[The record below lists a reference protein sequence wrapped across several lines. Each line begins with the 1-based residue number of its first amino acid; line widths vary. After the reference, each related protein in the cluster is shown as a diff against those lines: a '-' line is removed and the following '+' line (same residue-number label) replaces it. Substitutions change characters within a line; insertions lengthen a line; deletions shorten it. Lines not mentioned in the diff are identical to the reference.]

1 MQPLCRFALYD
12 YNGDPKTHY
21 IVQRKEILPDE
32 STVAPEVTHHIFLV
46 DRSGSMYYD
55 MAALRSMLEKVL
67 TLAEYKDSTMLATVI
82 SYSSK
87 GDYTVHFSRKTVAE
101 IMAPGSAEVEA
112 IRQLRVTGL
121 TCVSQALEATKDYI
135 EPGETTGISL
145 HSDGY
150 ANDRSPAAERR
161 QIDRICGDL
170 AKLPGVFVN
179 TIAYSSYSDFKL
191 LAQIANSMNGKCVQA
206 GTVKEVFDALHDTSA
221 LLSGRMAPAI
231 EIPLEGADYFT
242 FVSHSASRV
251 NGSSYDTVLLGL
263 QPEDDKVVY
272 WFTEVTQDEYLDS
285 SAPVARDGELLEPL
299 YAFAMAKLA
308 EGQLNTAKFSLIST
322 RDAAMIPSHYR
333 ALTAPALAAFYADL
347 QGVLFGANGRRPQLA
362 HYGLGLHKK
371 PLMAL
376 LSYLDQHKGDLQID
390 LDDLAS
396 GYQRQGLKRK
406 TGSRAEDGSIET
418 SKISSRIKPGWEKGV
433 ANVGGFD
440 LNNNTASVNVL
451 CVRPIEIFRPDEGDD
466 AITEVGGVG
475 LDKLSSF
482 RNYTLVSD
490 GALNVDSIS
499 LRIGSKRVHRQLVKD
514 GVIIDGPADMS
525 YDPKAWYTVRLDDL
539 PLVDFAQ
546 PFDPDSL
553 AGTFLQLARC
563 KSVIS
568 LLSALLKGQSDKY
581 TAEQLT
587 ALKEHD
593 ITGALYYSPRTTNPY
608 TDKTD
613 ALNAGLIDS
622 RVSFKIDLGSTEPQ
636 ILSRSQLHSG
646 NKMLQRFYAVT
657 IAGAIEKKPSWP
669 MWWNDKVAFAHKML
683 SARTKITPIDDLMKP
698 IYDAFLGLGN
708 IAELSSVLLDAGLDN
723 DQLAAFTEA
732 MRGNQDPEDAVEIF
746 TDALKALNRHSEAV
760 FDSRVRPLVFYIG
773 ATGLLPDELD
783 TVALTAEQVTQRY
796 PQLKV
801 GKAEQEGTFF
811 VLGDGTL
818 LSVYAKSVTFSV
830 DRQIEAAQ
838 AAK

>member
-12 YNGDPKTHY
+12 YNGDPKAHY
-21 IVQRKEILPDE
+21 LVQRKEILPDE
-32 STVAPEVTHHIFLV
+32 STVAPEVTHHIFVV

-55 MAALRSMLEKVL
+55 MEALRSMLEKLL
-67 TLAEYKDSTMLATVI
+67 TLAEYKDSAMLATLI
-82 SYSSK
+82 SYSSS
-87 GDYTVHFSRKTVAE
+87 GDYTVHFSRKTVAD
-101 IMAPGSAEVEA
+101 IMRPGSAEVES

-121 TCVSQALEATKDYI
+121 TCVSQALEATKAYI
-135 EPGETTGISL
+135 KPGETTGISL

-150 ANDRSPAAERR
+150 ANDRSPAIERR
-161 QIDRICGDL
+161 EIDRICGDL

-191 LAQIANSMNGKCVQA
+191 LAAIANSMNGKCVQA
-206 GTVKEVFDALHDTSA
+206 GSVKEVFDALHDTSS

-242 FVSHSASRV
+242 FVSHSAGRV

-263 QPEDDKVVY
+263 KPEDDKAVY
-272 WFTEVTQDEYLDS
+272 WFTEVTEAEYLDS
-285 SAPVARDGELLEPL
+285 GAPVAREGELLEPV

-308 EGQLNTAKFSLIST
+308 EGQLNTAKFALIST
-322 RDAAMIPSHYR
+322 RDAALIPTHYR
-333 ALTAPALAAFYADL
+333 ALTAPALAAFYADV
-347 QGVLFGANGRRPQLA
+347 QTALFKPTKRAQLA
-362 HYGLGLHKK
+362 QYGLGLHKK

-376 LSYLDQHKGDLQID
+376 LAFLDQHKMDLQID
-390 LDDLAS
+390 MDDLAS
-396 GYQRQGLKRK
+396 GYQRQGIQRK

-418 SKISSRIKPGWEKGV
+418 SGIKSRIKPDWEKGV
-433 ANVGGFD
+433 ANCGGFD

-451 CVRPIEIFRPDEGDD
+451 CVRPIEIFRPADGDD
-466 AITEVGGVG
+466 AIREVGGVK
-475 LDKLSSF
+475 LDELSSF

-490 GALNVDSIS
+490 GALNVDSIR

-514 GVIIDGPADMS
+514 GVFADGAADLP
-525 YDPKAWYTVRLDDL
+525 YDPAAWYTVRLDDL

-546 PFDPDSL
+546 PFDPDNL
-553 AGTFLQLARC
+553 TGTFMQLARC
-563 KSVIS
+563 KSVVS

-581 TAEQLT
+581 TAEQLE

-608 TDKTD
+608 TDKTE

-622 RVSFKIDLGSTEPQ
+622 RVSFKIDLGSTQPQ
-636 ILSRSQLHSG
+636 ILSRGQLHSG

-657 IAGAIEKKPSWP
+657 VAGTAEKKPTWP
-669 MWWNDKVAFAHKML
+669 LWWSDKVAFAHKKL

-708 IAELSSVLLDAGLDN
+708 LAELTSVLLDAGLDN
-723 DQLAAFTEA
+723 DQVAAFTEA

-746 TDALKALNRHSEAV
+746 TDTLKALQRHSEAV

-783 TVALTAEQVTQRY
+783 TVALTAEQVTERY
-796 PQLKV
+796 PQLKI
-801 GKAEQEGTFF
+801 GKSEQEGTFF
-811 VLGDGTL
+811 ALEDGTL

-830 DRQIEAAQ
+830 DRQSTAAQ